1 VYLTTNLSFLL
12 QNQVMSEKPLQTPK

>member
-1 VYLTTNLSFLL
+1 VYLTTELSFLL